1 MGMAIGKEQS
11 MSMPGH
17 EGDVSAMPELNVDSG
32 VCGFV
37 TKIRTSSEDQQT
49 VAITYETT
57 CPHAAKARG
66 ELTSIDAYAELFRKP
81 HETAVYS
88 ALSKYLPHVT
98 CPLYSGF
105 LKAIE
110 AAAGLAL
117 PKDVSM
123 RFTQP

>member
-1 MGMAIGKEQS
+1 MTEMI
-11 MSMPGH
+11 
-17 EGDVSAMPELNVDSG
+17 VDSG

-37 TKIRTSSEDQQT
+37 TRIRAASEDQQT

-66 ELTSIDAYAELFRKP
+66 ELTSIDAYAELFRKL
-81 HETAVYS
+81 HDTVVYS
-88 ALSKYLPHVT
+88 ALSKHLPHVT

-117 PKDVSM
+117 PKGVSV
-123 RFTQP
+123 RFIPS